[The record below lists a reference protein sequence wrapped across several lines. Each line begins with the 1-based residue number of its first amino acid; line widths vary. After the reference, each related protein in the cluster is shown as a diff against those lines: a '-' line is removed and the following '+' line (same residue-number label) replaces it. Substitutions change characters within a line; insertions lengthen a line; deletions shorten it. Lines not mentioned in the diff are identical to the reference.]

1 MSIKSDVQELESIRS
16 ELKNLTS
23 RRKNLKDKEK
33 LVENRI
39 QEYLKA
45 KNQPGVKHQGI
56 AVTIEEKEVSGPKN
70 SKQRDSDAIA
80 VIAKYV
86 NKSPEKVLEEIMEAR
101 KGASIFKSKLK
112 MKKFKEQSQV

>member
-1 MSIKSDVQELESIRS
+1 MK
-16 ELKNLTS
+16 
-23 RRKNLKDKEK
+23 
-33 LVENRI
+33 ENRRPL
-39 QEYLKA
+39 LKKILGSFLAVAGISQVA
-45 KNQPGVKHQGI
+45 KAEP
-56 AVTIEEKEVSGPKN
+56 IEEKEVSGPKN